1 MSWFPSWLP
10 SLPSLNFPVP
20 AGIQGRFVSF
30 VLKRSLG
37 HLFKPGQLSSPQI
50 DSQIGSGYVQ
60 VNDLEFDELA
70 INGYLEGIPLTLES
84 GSIQAVTAR
93 IPWPNPLTSTIGL
106 SAKSL
111 HLKLRIDNSIRQSRQ
126 PGVDLA
132 ESVIS
137 VAESFVHNELSSQ
150 EEAGLWESMHSVGQE
165 VSEENG
171 VPGGLDPFIS
181 SEEEL
186 QMDPAGVS
194 LFASLIERLLA
205 RFEFD
210 AEDIQITLTDPDN
223 LTLRFSLAEIR
234 YSTTQGEVDSSGIRR
249 TLTLQALELFTTN
262 HVHFSTPTSPSTPT
276 PHSPVRPGN
285 SSAGS
290 SRRSSSSSM
299 DEETEM
305 QMSQSIAML
314 PRRPISP
321 SQSMNSSIYHSII
334 DSSVPPVSPRV
345 KKDGDPELAPSIPT
359 TILEECFLSFGTA
372 PVVIHITTPP
382 PGAAHS
388 EPRFSKDTIEVDIR
402 LGVLAAAIQPW
413 QVLGIGRLAE
423 KLMDASERPHTPHQ
437 RPNKPDSLS
446 SAYSIEL
453 GLDLR
458 AISVLVSSSFGHT
471 DDTPSPL
478 TPHFNQPFTPPSLT
492 TGYTRLLIDSVSGHV
507 SISPTELSCNV
518 GVAEISALQFLAAPN
533 DDGVATSQPSTI
545 PVLITDPYLPLQ
557 YEQQHRYTTRGASD
571 SSCPQPR
578 LTVLDWRDPKFAKL
592 GSKLSP
598 WKSRPPKSTPHHTA
612 PGKDN
617 DSKVKPCLMFSLE
630 RTSSTR
636 TKHLVESGL
645 HIQVDVSPLHIMVDL
660 EMAHKPGGI
669 FRFVQDLSLEQ
680 AAYRYSYPPNL
691 NSAEEDDFL
700 SSDDETYG
708 RPGARSDAQRS
719 PEPRRD
725 NEGSNTVAKLSIAM
739 IRTSVIVP
747 PPLGCQRRSG
757 VVILDLHDINVSN
770 AASPNPSQVRFDS
783 TASQHYA
790 QDPGDPFVE
799 VRCRRVVVGCS
810 SVSDASALAMVS
822 VGPLTDNS
830 DPYQVSLP
838 PVIRAFQPN
847 TGSDKADPKTSVAIE
862 VPSVFLSVS
871 KEQWDA
877 LQYWIDDLSQALERL
892 NTASKDLSESKD
904 SRNASLIG
912 SRYFSKSQRESTF
925 DSSKAVGQG
934 IKIAISFNVA
944 ELHARCSLP
953 RNNPAGVEV
962 RPFNITGSDFSAQI
976 ELHANGKLSAAV
988 TFMDALVED
997 TPPSGQTQTFLSLT
1011 SARSLTSLPRPII
1024 KLRFISSIIPETTAK
1039 ESKLSLTLCNF
1050 TFDAYPDIQWV
1061 KDFIAFSKS
1070 PPGTFEAVVPTER
1083 TCISLKIVDGS
1094 LRAFAPNHPGALVL
1108 SIGGLHFATDII
1120 GDSKD
1125 TSFRLDIASLAALSI
1140 DNLTDAEHQR
1150 VRKGE
1155 TDAGA
1160 GYWKT
1165 LGYALL
1171 AEVTS
1176 TKLHYQE
1183 SKGSSPEKQI
1193 LVDGTKLRIH
1203 ACADT
1208 FASVGAFVGDLSG
1221 HFKAEDT
1228 DTPHLRV
1235 PEPAVLSP
1243 TTPDGSTL
1251 TGSIDDLAF
1260 RKVPEIGPTP
1270 DMIYDDL
1277 PTNLDYLDESF
1288 GAAAGL
1294 RELTD
1299 DDLDEFDI
1307 RDIAPPTA
1315 PVTTSSTG
1323 VVSSVGGETIKI
1335 LHGEGINIIEDYY
1348 DHLPR
1353 ETIDE
1358 RPASENELLRVRI
1371 RNCDIALLLYDGYDW
1386 PRTRRTI
1393 EEEVKEM
1400 RKRLAKIRQ
1409 LVASGQTQEPIP
1421 EDTSALLFNSVYIG
1435 LHQDVDATEPEALI
1449 AAIDEE
1455 LRDDFEVGSQS
1466 SWQTLQH
1473 PISTTT
1479 APRPSVRIHGKRL
1492 TRARGPSMEFC
1503 LSGLN
1508 AELNKYGGTSVVV
1521 SRTFATVRD
1530 LEILDH
1536 IKTSTWKKFLTA
1548 LRSDSKGNIR
1558 ETGANMVR
1566 IELHSVRPS
1575 LGHTS
1580 EEARLRAKILPLR
1593 LYVDQDAVDFLKKF
1607 FSFKDPDETTS
1618 AAPSSPPEQEA
1629 YIQMAEIFPID
1640 LKLDYK
1646 PRRVDYR
1653 ALREGKTIELMNF
1666 FHFDGAEMTLRHITL
1681 SGVTGWPKLFEMLN
1695 DLWTPDVK
1703 ATQLVEVISGVAPI
1717 RSMVNVGSGVADLVL
1732 LPISQYRKDGRIVRG
1747 VQKGATAFVKST
1759 ALEAIKLGARLATG
1773 TQVILEQAEGVLGGD
1788 FENTVTAETLQPSFG
1803 DDFNL
1808 PGEDF
1813 DDDAEHISKYAQQP
1827 ADIREG
1833 VQSAYKSLH
1842 RNLSSAA
1849 QTILAV
1855 PMEVYERSGNEGPVR
1870 SVIRA
1875 VPIAVLKPMIGA
1887 TEAVSKTLLGLHN
1900 TLDPDVRHENEAK
1913 YKNR

>member
-137 VAESFVHNELSSQ
+137 VAESFVHDELSSQ
-150 EEAGLWESMHSVGQE
+150 EEAGLWESMHSVAQE
-165 VSEENG
+165 DSEENG

-262 HVHFSTPTSPSTPT
+262 HVRFSRPTSPSTPT
-276 PHSPVRPGN
+276 PHLPMRPGN

-321 SQSMNSSIYHSII
+321 SQSMTSSIYHSII
-334 DSSVPPVSPRV
+334 DSSVLPVSPRL
-345 KKDGDPELAPSIPT
+345 KKDRDPELAPSIPT

-413 QVLGIGRLAE
+413 Q
-423 KLMDASERPHTPHQ
+423 
-437 RPNKPDSLS
+437 PDSLS

-458 AISVLVSSSFGHT
+458 AISVLVSSSFGPT

-478 TPHFNQPFTPPSLT
+478 TPHFDQPFTPPTLT

-507 SISPTELSCNV
+507 SISPTELSCSV
-518 GVAEISALQFLAAPN
+518 AAPN

-545 PVLITDPYLPLQ
+545 P
-557 YEQQHRYTTRGASD
+557 
-571 SSCPQPR
+571 PR

-617 DSKVKPCLMFSLE
+617 DSKVKPCLMFSFE

-636 TKHLVESGL
+636 TKHLVESAL

-691 NSAEEDDFL
+691 NSSEEDDFL

-708 RPGARSDAQRS
+708 RPGARSDAERS

-790 QDPGDPFVE
+790 RDPGDPFSLW
-799 VRCRRVVVGCS
+799 GCS

-862 VPSVFLSVS
+862 VPSVFLSIS

-912 SRYFSKSQRESTF
+912 SRYFSKSERESTF
-925 DSSKAVGQG
+925 DSSKAIGQG

-976 ELHANGKLSAAV
+976 ELHANGKFSAAV

-997 TPPSGQTQTFLSLT
+997 TLPSGQTQTFLSLT

-1050 TFDAYPDIQWV
+1050 TFDAYPDIQW
-1061 KDFIAFSKS
+1061 
-1070 PPGTFEAVVPTER
+1070 TFEAVVPTER

-1221 HFKAEDT
+1221 HFKTEDT

-1575 LGHTS
+1575 LEHTS

-1618 AAPSSPPEQEA
+1618 AAPSSPPEREA